1 LSGAGQAGEAA
12 QIRYFANGPLAEAQ
26 ALYARLDSAFEDDG
40 FPLSIFETDE
50 EKALHEVS
58 LYAPVGDDTAEHR
71 FLTLLKEAAPALAF
85 GSEVLPEIDWVS
97 HTLAGLK
104 PVAAGPYLVHGAHDR
119 VKRRAGQI
127 PIEIEAGLAFGT
139 GHHGTT
145 AGCLE
150 VMARVAQ
157 RENPRR
163 ILDLGTGSGVL
174 AIGMAKLLRRPV
186 LATDIDPVAT
196 RVAAANA
203 RLNGVAGLV
212 RTATAAGMG
221 SPAIRNAAPY
231 DLIIA
236 NILARPLIGLA
247 PSIAR
252 SVAPGGSII
261 LSGILA
267 SQRRAVISAYAG
279 QHFAHT
285 STIWREGWVTMHF
298 RR

>member
-1 LSGAGQAGEAA
+1 MNAKKAA
-12 QIRYFANGPLAEAQ
+12 DQGQIRYFASGPIERAQ
-26 ALYARLDSAFEDDG
+26 QLYDRLDLAFEDDG
-40 FPLSIFETDE
+40 FPLSIFEVDE
-50 EKALHEVS
+50 ASARHEVS
-58 LYAPVGDDTAEHR
+58 LYVPAGDAGAERRFREIVMDVSPELAPGRET
-71 FLTLLKEAAPALAF
+71 
-85 GSEVLPEIDWVS
+85 LPEIDWVS
-97 HTLAGLK
+97 HTLAGLR
-104 PVAAGPYLVHGAHDR
+104 PVAAGPFLVHGAHDR
-119 VKRRAGQI
+119 VKRRPGQI

-150 VMARVAQ
+150 MIARTALQ
-157 RENPRR
+157 RGPRH

-174 AIGMAKLLRRPV
+174 AIGTAKLLRKPV

-212 RTATAAGMG
+212 RTVTASGM
-221 SPAIRNAAPY
+221 SSAVIRNAAPF
-231 DLIIA
+231 DLVVA

-247 PSIAR
+247 PAIAR
-252 SVAPGGSII
+252 AVAPAGSLI

-267 SQRRAVISAYAG
+267 EQRRSVIAAYAG
-279 QHFAHT
+279 QRFAHVA
-285 STIWREGWVTMHF
+285 TIWREGWVTIQF